1 MIRRALAMAM
11 LAVGVVA
18 SASARADEN
27 IFAYSYGS
35 ETLPKG
41 ASEAYV
47 WITDRRDKN
56 LGEYNAQD
64 YQLEVEHGL
73 DDNFQGSLYL
83 TFQSNHIKG
92 LSPELGDIDRN
103 FAFNGAKGSLKWA
116 LSSPYTSPIG
126 VAVYL
131 EPGFARYNAKSG
143 ERQTKLFLESK
154 LLLQKNFM
162 NDKLVLVGNITAEQ
176 EFEHEGGG
184 EWESELELE
193 GSTGLAYNVAPGLHL
208 GGELRYTAAYENF
221 PNEFHRSDY
230 ALFAGPTVHY
240 TTRKWWATLS
250 YQQQVAGGPDVRSGS
265 LNLADYTRQEVRLKL
280 GYNF

>member
-1 MIRRALAMAM
+1 MIRRVIAMAM
-11 LAVGVVA
+11 LVA
-18 SASARADEN
+18 GGLGATPALADEN

-41 ASEAYV
+41 ATEAYV

-64 YQLEVEHGL
+64 YQLELEHGL
-73 DDNFQGSLYL
+73 GNNFQGSVYL

-92 LSPELGDIDRN
+92 LAPELADIDRN

-126 VAVYL
+126 VAVYI
-131 EPGFARYNAKSG
+131 EPGFSRFSAKSG

-154 LLLQKNFM
+154 LLLQKNFLD
-162 NDKLVLVGNITAEQ
+162 DKLVWVGNITAEQ
-176 EFEHEGGG
+176 EFKHKGGG

-193 GSTGLAYNVAPGLHL
+193 GSSGLAYNIAPGLHL
-208 GGELRYTAAYENF
+208 GGELRYTSAYEDF
-221 PNEFHRSDY
+221 PNEFERSEY
-230 ALFAGPTVHY
+230 ALFAGPTIHY
-240 TTRKWWATLS
+240 ATRKWWGTLS
-250 YQQQVAGGPDVRSGS
+250 FQQQVSGGPHVRSSS
-265 LNLADYTRQEVRLKL
+265 LNLADFTRREVRLKL